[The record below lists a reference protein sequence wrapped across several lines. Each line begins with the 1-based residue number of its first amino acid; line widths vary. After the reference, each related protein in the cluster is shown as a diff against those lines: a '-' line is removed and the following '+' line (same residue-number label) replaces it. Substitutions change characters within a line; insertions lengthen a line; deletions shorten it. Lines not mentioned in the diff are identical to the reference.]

1 MAKRKKIDR
10 IDMRR
15 LRREAEDHEREFE
28 SGITSRREAL
38 DCLRDL
44 AATWKWMKTSF
55 DTQAEAH
62 AHFWARVHRSFD
74 LLRFPDTDRV
84 RILSQTEGL
93 PEALWRAQYRPK
105 PIATL
110 DEVEAIESASEV
122 MRRMKRS
129 GFKRRDTG
137 GGFEA
142 WEKDLSAG
150 WFLRITAGEDR
161 LFGDPDNQLWMV
173 GLWDRDRGW
182 VWDYAADDGGVPVAL
197 VDFDPEVIGVGPLD
211 LEDAIAQ
218 GERLAQGLAAQV
230 SRELDQGG
238 RGPHPGLPRATRKPD
253 DTY

>member
-129 GFKRRDTG
+129 GFKRRDTAVASRPG
-137 GGFEA
+137 RRTYPLAGSFVSPQA
-142 WEKDLSAG
+142 RTDCSATPITNSG
-150 WFLRITAGEDR
+150 WWACGIATAAGSGTMP
-161 LFGDPDNQLWMV
+161 LTT
-173 GLWDRDRGW
+173 
-182 VWDYAADDGGVPVAL
+182 GVC
-197 VDFDPEVIGVGPLD
+197 PLPWSTSI
-211 LEDAIAQ
+211 LKS
-218 GERLAQGLAAQV
+218 LASAHWTW
-230 SRELDQGG
+230 RM
-238 RGPHPGLPRATRKPD
+238 R
-253 DTY
+253 